1 MNSLPTRILH
11 IDHPLAIP
19 TALTALEADELI
31 VFPTDTLYGLAG
43 RINEISLK
51 KIYAAKQRPEEKA
64 IPVLVGDLDQ
74 LDQIASQVKPEVK
87 ALIQAYWPGPLT
99 LVLPK
104 KEGLPPSLSPYPG
117 LAVRM
122 PDHLFALRFL
132 RQSGAL
138 AVTSANISGSSNPS
152 TAEEVYAQLNG
163 RVALILDGG
172 KHPGGQAST
181 IVDCQSDEALL
192 LREGPIPFQ
201 DILKAWRK
209 A

>member
-1 MNSLPTRILH
+1 MSDLQTEILS
-11 IDHPLAIP
+11 IDDPNAIPLAM
-19 TALTALEADELI
+19 AALEADKLI

-43 RINEISLK
+43 QINEICLQ

-64 IPVLVGDLDQ
+64 IPVLVGSLEQLDQ
-74 LDQIASQVKPEVK
+74 LASMVKSEAF
-87 ALIQAYWPGPLT
+87 ALMHTYWPGPLT

-122 PDHLFALRFL
+122 PDHPFALNL
-132 RQSGAL
+132 LKQCGAL
-138 AVTSANISGSSNPS
+138 AVTSANISGGPNPT
-152 TAEEVYAQLNG
+152 TAEDVYAQLKG

-181 IVDCQSDEALL
+181 IVDCQSQEPLL
-192 LREGPIPFQ
+192 LREGPIPFE
-201 DILKAWRK
+201 DILKVWRR